1 MIQQFHTWVFIQ
13 KNKQKNESTNQ
24 KRYAYP
30 YVHRS
35 MIYNSQDM
43 KATSLPINRRMNK
56 KDVVY
61 IYACIYTHTR
71 NGILVMIKNEI
82 IPLATTWMDLEGIML
97 CEIRQRQIMYG
108 FIYM

>member
-1 MIQQFHTWVFIQ
+1 
-13 KNKQKNESTNQ
+13 
-24 KRYAYP
+24 
-30 YVHRS
+30 
-35 MIYNSQDM
+35 
-43 KATSLPINRRMNK
+43 MNK

-61 IYACIYTHTR
+61 IYACICTHTC

-82 IPLATTWMDLEGIML
+82 VPLATTGMDLEGIML